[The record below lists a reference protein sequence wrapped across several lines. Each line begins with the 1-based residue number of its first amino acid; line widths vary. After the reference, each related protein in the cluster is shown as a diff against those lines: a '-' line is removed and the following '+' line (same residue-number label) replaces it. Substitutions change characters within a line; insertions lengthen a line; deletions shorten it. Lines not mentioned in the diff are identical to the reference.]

1 MQRWFGTAASGPRPS
16 CSSAPFQRRTHAA
29 ATAREATHLL
39 FCYGAVSMR
48 SALQWNPAATLPPLT
63 RIAAHAFI
71 LVADGGSGG
80 LDEGDVV
87 AAQQDAA

>member
-1 MQRWFGTAASGPRPS
+1 
-16 CSSAPFQRRTHAA
+16 
-29 ATAREATHLL
+29 
-39 FCYGAVSMR
+39 MR
-48 SALQWNPAATLPPLT
+48 SALQWNAAATLPPLT

-87 AAQQDAA
+87 AAQEDAAEGLDLRAREPTTMGSGGCGVEGHLFSAGVDFLSLVQRHVHELRTR